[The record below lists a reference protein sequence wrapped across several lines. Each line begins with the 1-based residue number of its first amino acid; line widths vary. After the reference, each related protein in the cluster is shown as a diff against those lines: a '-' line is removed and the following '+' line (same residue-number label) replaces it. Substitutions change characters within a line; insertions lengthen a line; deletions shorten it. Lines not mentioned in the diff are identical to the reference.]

1 MQFFPKAH
9 TLVLKHLHKA
19 VETPIIVHHAIT
31 HAPLVALFGGL
42 FLMVLLHDHLP
53 LGEIA
58 NDNSSFSQFASDE
71 MRSFMQ
77 TVAVFVAFAF
87 RHPLV
92 HLGEMDVPTGLL
104 LTAVSFGAK
113 LVQLLVV
120 PTVALEPA
128 DVVKAALVSDAHGQG
143 LNAQIEG
150 DRAVL

>member
-1 MQFFPKAH
+1 MTHLGGIAFADDMQFFPKAH

-71 MRSFMQ
+71 MRCFMQ
-77 TVAVFVAFAF
+77 TVAVFVAFLF
-87 RHPLV
+87 RYPLV
-92 HLGEMDVPTGLL
+92 HLGKTNVPTGLFL
-104 LTAVSFGAK
+104 ALVTLGAK
-113 LVQLLVV
+113 FVQLSVIVIDYSLI
-120 PTVALEPA
+120 PCY
-128 DVVKAALVSDAHGQG
+128 HHR
-143 LNAQIEG
+143 I
-150 DRAVL
+150 